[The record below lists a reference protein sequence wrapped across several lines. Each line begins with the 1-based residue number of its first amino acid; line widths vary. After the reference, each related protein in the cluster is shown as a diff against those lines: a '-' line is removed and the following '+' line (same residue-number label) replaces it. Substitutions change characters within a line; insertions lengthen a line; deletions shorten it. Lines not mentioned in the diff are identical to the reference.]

1 MNRVLIT
8 LGALGLAA
16 SLSAL
21 ALAQAPVGSAGV
33 GSVPAPGLITG
44 FQNYTQTYTAGYI
57 GLASAAS
64 ATDVVCLAGS
74 AAKTVAVTRIQ
85 LTGTAATL
93 VTLPIT
99 LVRRTSVDTGGTAAS
114 TTANPAN
121 NIAKHDTNNATA
133 AAVPISYTANP
144 TIVDSSPTYL
154 QTANI
159 TIPVTTAGTSINPLS
174 WTYGN
179 IATGEQPIIL
189 RGAAAQICL
198 NFNAVTISTPL
209 LTGSMTWYEY

>member
-1 MNRVLIT
+1 MKRVLIT

-57 GLASAAS
+57 GLVPAAS
-64 ATDVVCLAGS
+64 ATDVVCIAGS
-74 AAKTVAVTRIQ
+74 ATKTIAVTKIQ
-85 LTGTAATL
+85 LSGTAGTL
-93 VTLPIT
+93 VSVPIT
-99 LVRRTSVDTGGTAAS
+99 LVRRVTVDTGGTAGG

-133 AAVPISYTANP
+133 TAVPISYTANP
-144 TIVDSSPTYL
+144 TITDSAPTYL
-154 QTANI
+154 QTANL
-159 TIPVTTAGTSINPLS
+159 TFPVTSAGTSIAPLH

-179 IATGEQPIIL
+179 IATGEQPLIL
-189 RGAAAQICL
+189 RGAAAQLCL
-198 NFNAVTISTPL
+198 NFNAVSISSGVA
-209 LTGSMTWYEY
+209 TGSMTWYEY

>member
-1 MNRVLIT
+1 MKRVLIT

-57 GLASAAS
+57 GLASASS
-64 ATDVVCLAGS
+64 ATDVVCIAGS
-74 AAKTVAVTRIQ
+74 ATKTIAVTKIQ
-85 LTGTAATL
+85 LSGTSSTL

-99 LVRRTSVDTGGTAAS
+99 LVRRTSVDTSGTAAS

-133 AAVPISYTANP
+133 TAVPISYTANP
-144 TIVDSSPTYL
+144 TINDSSPTYL
-154 QTANI
+154 QTANV
-159 TIPVTTAGTSINPLS
+159 TMPVTTAGTSIVPIH

-179 IATGEQPIIL
+179 IATGEQPLIL
-189 RGAAAQICL
+189 RGAAAQLCL
-198 NFNAVTISTPL
+198 NFNGVTVATPVI
-209 LTGSMTWYEY
+209 TGSLTWYEY